1 MITKDEAINA
11 AETLKEWCGGKP
23 CNNCPFGIKEDEGEY
38 GCYFALGGF
47 PARWKIPKPCRWTD
61 TDVELAKAL
70 KKAGADKVLLL
81 HICEYVIWESSN
93 QRGCVPKGSFEALS
107 PGESVTLD
115 TIIQEAKED

>member
-1 MITKDEAINA
+1 MVTKDEAIKA
-11 AETLKEWCGGKP
+11 AGTLKEWCDGLA
-23 CNNCPFGIKEDEGEY
+23 CRCCPFTDSKNSM
-38 GCYFALGGF
+38 GCIFRNDSI
-47 PARWKIPKPCRWTD
+47 PTDWKLPKTCRWTD

-81 HICEYVIWESSN
+81 HICECVIWESSN
-93 QRGCVPKGSFEALS
+93 QRGCVPKGSFEALR